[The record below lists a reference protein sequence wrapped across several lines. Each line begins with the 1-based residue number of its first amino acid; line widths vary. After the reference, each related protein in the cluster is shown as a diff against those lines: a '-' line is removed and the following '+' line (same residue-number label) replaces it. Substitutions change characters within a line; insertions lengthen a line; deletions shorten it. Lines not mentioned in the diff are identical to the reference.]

1 MNRRTFLR
9 TTGLAATSAVIAG
22 CTGDGA
28 GDGGGAGGGGAA
40 DDGGSGADVS
50 ASVVRSAP
58 ENPAPA
64 ADAVGPVTHEE
75 SEVLLLEGLVFQ
87 RAGEKGLVVAGDA
100 TNDGDRPFE
109 ELSVEVTLYDQNDA
123 GDDILDSVTER
134 TEHDR
139 LAAGDTWQWAA
150 TFGEEPAFEIE
161 VYSVEATADYADQTD
176 QDG

>member
-9 TTGLAATSAVIAG
+9 TTGLAAASAGLAG
-22 CTGDGA
+22 CTGT
-28 GDGGGAGGGGAA
+28 GDGGGGGGGGGDA
-40 DDGGSGADVS
+40 GSGADVS
-50 ASVVRSAP
+50 AAVVRNAP
-58 ENPAPA
+58 DNPAPA
-64 ADAVGPVTHEE
+64 ADAVGPVTHQE
-75 SEVLLLEGLVFQ
+75 SDVLLLANLIFQ

-109 ELSVEVTLYDQNDA
+109 ELSVEVTLYDQNDT

-139 LAAGDTWQWAA
+139 LDAGGTWQWAA
-150 TFGEEPAFEIE
+150 TFENEPAFEIDR
-161 VYSVEATADYADQTD
+161 YSVEATADYVDETE

>member
-9 TTGLAATSAVIAG
+9 TTGLAAASVGVAG
-22 CTGDGA
+22 CTGDGG
-28 GDGGGAGGGGAA
+28 GDGA
-40 DDGGSGADVS
+40 SGADVS
-50 ASVVRSAP
+50 ASVVRNAP

-64 ADAVGPVTHEE
+64 ADAVGPVTHQE
-75 SEVLLLEGLVFQ
+75 SDVLLLENLLFQ

-109 ELSVEVTLYDQNDA
+109 ELAVEVTLYDQNDA

-134 TEHDR
+134 AEHDR
-139 LAAGDTWQWAA
+139 LDAGDTWQWAA
-150 TFGEEPAFEIE
+150 TFDDEPAFEIDR
-161 VYSVEATADYADQTD
+161 YSVESTADYVDETE